1 MMGTLAAV
9 LAGKKIRTFKD
20 LFNADVT
27 GDIEDV
33 DGVLKITRINVS
45 YWLKLPK
52 EKRAEA
58 KDALESYLKLC
69 PGAQSVI
76 GCIEINHE
84 LNMEDLTSVHT

>member
-9 LAGKKIRTFKD
+9 LAGKKIRTFQN
-20 LFNADVT
+20 LFKAIVT

-33 DGVLKITRINVS
+33 AGVLKITRINVN
-45 YWLKLPK
+45 YQLKLPK
-52 EKRAEA
+52 EKRTDA

-76 GCIEINHE
+76 GCIDITHE
-84 LNMEDLTSVHT
+84 LTMEDLIE

>member
-20 LFNADVT
+20 LFNANVT

-45 YWLKLPK
+45 YRLKLPK

-58 KDALESYLKLC
+58 KDALESCLKLC

-84 LNMEDLTSVHT
+84 LTMEDLIE

>member
-1 MMGTLAAV
+1 MGTLAAV
-9 LAGKKIRTFKD
+9 LASKKIKTFRD
-20 LFNADVT
+20 LFKAIVT

-33 DGVLKITRINVS
+33 VGVLKITRINVS

-84 LNMEDLTSVHT
+84 LIMEELVE